1 VHVGRRSS
9 QKRPQEPQP
18 RAPAI
23 GLQTKQQL
31 QHTRRVREGC
41 EPYSD
46 SGRNVRTAERTP
58 HCSGPARLPPSPP
71 PLTSRS
77 RRCWTCTAATV
88 AAEKSA
94 VTTSTARELL
104 DIAGHAHGRTAV
116 SSARHNRLPAAGGK
130 AGPGG
135 GGVTHPDERRAR
147 RTAAASPEQRRAEK
161 ANGILTGIRHSAA
174 SGSGEVA
181 VPLSSALV
189 RLCLGCC
196 VQCWAPH
203 YKKGVEAPEC
213 VQRRAV
219 KL

>member
-1 VHVGRRSS
+1 MLFCLCYPESQNVLCWNGPLRPPRPNPCYRRDTSLQSRLLTAPSS
-9 QKRPQEPQP
+9 PASNACREGHPQP
-18 RAPAI
+18 LGILWQCLGRHLGGFCQAPLEAVSEKCTLGGEAHRS
-23 GLQTKQQL
+23 GLRSPNQGHLPSVCKRSNNYST
-31 QHTRRVREGC
+31 REGC

-46 SGRNVRTAERTP
+46 SGRNVRTDERTP

-135 GGVTHPDERRAR
+135 GRRD
-147 RTAAASPEQRRAEK
+147 P
-161 ANGILTGIRHSAA
+161 
-174 SGSGEVA
+174 
-181 VPLSSALV
+181 P
-189 RLCLGCC
+189 
-196 VQCWAPH
+196 
-203 YKKGVEAPEC
+203 
-213 VQRRAV
+213 
-219 KL
+219 